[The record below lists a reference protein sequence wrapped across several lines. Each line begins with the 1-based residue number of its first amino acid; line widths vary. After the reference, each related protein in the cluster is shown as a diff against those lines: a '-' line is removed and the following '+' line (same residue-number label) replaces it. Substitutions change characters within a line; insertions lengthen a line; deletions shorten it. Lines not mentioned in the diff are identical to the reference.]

1 MQKKRSTERFRQALL
16 QSGIF
21 DRKYYLEANPDVVAN
36 GIDPFH
42 HYEIFGRFEM
52 RAPGPN
58 FNPDWYSAQYASVL
72 GSHPDKIEP
81 CEYYVLEGIKKGHS
95 PTPPANTVGN
105 TENAAINELRAN
117 AHARK
122 VSDPSYRSKGILIRT
137 YDKDAPRLYFALA
150 SIQRFCT
157 GYDSVTVVCQASSA
171 YAVRPIV
178 EKFDFVS
185 LKICPAYPNDYIG
198 QQITKL
204 RSHLYVQD
212 DLIYHMDSDC
222 MFRDD
227 TDLSYYLIDGLP
239 ILQYRSYD
247 ELYRL
252 GAFVPW
258 QEPTSRFL
266 RRQVDFEF
274 MCGFPFAYPR
284 ELTLDLERWFED
296 SNGYSYDEIEKHIPF
311 VNNFSEYNLM
321 GAFSYFNNGKYNH
334 LQAESASFD
343 LRMNQHCRA
352 DRTKRE
358 FQENELDEMQ
368 ALLK

>member
-1 MQKKRSTERFRQALL
+1 MRS
-16 QSGIF
+16 
-21 DRKYYLEANPDVVAN
+21 
-36 GIDPFH
+36 
-42 HYEIFGRFEM
+42 
-52 RAPGPN
+52 PGPK
-58 FNPDWYSAQYASVL
+58 FNPNWYSLQYASELSSYHRQV
-72 GSHPDKIEP
+72 EP
-81 CEYYVLEGIKKGHS
+81 CEYYIFEGLRRGHLPIPPTDHHSIADNKKI
-95 PTPPANTVGN
+95 
-105 TENAAINELRAN
+105 EELRVN
-117 AHARK
+117 AQAQK
-122 VSDPSYRSKGILIRT
+122 ASDSLYRSKGILIRT

-157 GYDSVTVVCQASSA
+157 GYDSVTVVCQATSA
-171 YAVRPIV
+171 YAVRPVV

-204 RSHLYVQD
+204 RSHLYVPE

-222 MFRDD
+222 MFRDN
-227 TDLSYYLIDGLP
+227 TDLSYYLVDGLP
-239 ILQYRSYD
+239 ILQYRFYD

-252 GAFVPW
+252 AAFVPW

-284 ELTLDLERWFED
+284 ELTVDLERWFEE

-321 GAFSYFNNGKYNH
+321 GAFSYFNSGKYNH
-334 LQAESASFD
+334 LQPESASFD